1 MGNAFGILFGIALV
15 VWIIALLDWWGRRRD
30 RRSHNRAA

>member
-15 VWIIALLDWWGRRRD
+15 VWIIALLDWWGRRKERK
-30 RRSHNRAA
+30 SHNRAA